1 MILRLITYIF
11 TLFIVTEKTGPT
23 EKKKTLVKAE
33 IGPMEEKKT
42 SNSVFSLCSPRVMLD
57 WESEY
62 EQQMNKT
69 LSLSSGCSGKKV
81 PGPNNPYRLCD

>member
-33 IGPMEEKKT
+33 IGPME
-42 SNSVFSLCSPRVMLD
+42 
-57 WESEY
+57 
-62 EQQMNKT
+62 
-69 LSLSSGCSGKKV
+69 GKKKHSIQYSAYALHV
-81 PGPNNPYRLCD
+81 LC